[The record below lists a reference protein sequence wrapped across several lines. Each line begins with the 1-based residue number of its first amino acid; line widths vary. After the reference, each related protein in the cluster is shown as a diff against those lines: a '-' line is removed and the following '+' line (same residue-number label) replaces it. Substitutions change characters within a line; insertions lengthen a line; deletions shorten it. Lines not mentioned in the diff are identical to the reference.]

1 MKPCPP
7 HASGCIMADS
17 LGISLA
23 GASEEEIRA
32 AKREHAI
39 REREKEFSKK
49 REEDEARKKEELYNA
64 KRELELKE
72 EREQQRTMAFLQ
84 NRAKQRA
91 DKKAKIQ
98 KLNEKRDA
106 NIAKREAAW
115 LKRANKAI
123 EVLKQEH
130 ENYLDGVDEAMG
142 DARARKQ
149 DKKDAERQ
157 AFLDR
162 KTYIEDLEVQ
172 REEKDAER
180 ATMRLVRELARV
192 DEIKAACEEELRS
205 FLNNPAPVPLKQV
218 LAGRLRPVPNV
229 TTLLAA
235 HKDQREELKE
245 LELSDIPMRALLR
258 KQTLFQYIR
267 DIKEKAEAERIKPPE
282 PVVGDMGRGSR
293 SKSPKRST
301 SPKSTTGNFRK
312 SSPKR
317 GDNMRST
324 R

>member
-1 MKPCPP
+1 
-7 HASGCIMADS
+7 MADTT

-49 REEDEARKKEELYNA
+49 REDDEKQKKLDLINSRTAVEQKEEMD
-64 KRELELKE
+64 R
-72 EREQQRTMAFLQ
+72 QRTMQFLA
-84 NRAKQRA
+84 NRAKQRS
-91 DKKAKIQ
+91 DKKAKIK
-98 KLNEKRDA
+98 KLNDKRDE

-115 LKRANKAI
+115 FKKANKAV
-123 EVLKQEH
+123 ETLKEEH
-130 ENYLDGVDEAMG
+130 EDYLDGVDQAMA

-149 DKKDAERQ
+149 EVKDAERS
-157 AFLDR
+157 AYLDQ
-162 KTYIEDLEVQ
+162 KTYREDVESQ
-172 REEKDAER
+172 REEREGER
-180 ATMRLVRELARV
+180 ITMRLVRELSRV

-218 LAGRLRPVPNV
+218 LAGRLRPVPPV

-258 KQTLFQYIR
+258 NQTLFSYIR

-293 SKSPKRST
+293 SKSPKRGGQ
-301 SPKSTTGNFRK
+301 SPKSTTGSFRK
-312 SSPKR
+312 SSPK
-317 GDNMRST
+317 GKMRTT

>member
-1 MKPCPP
+1 
-7 HASGCIMADS
+7 MAEA

-39 REREKEFSKK
+39 REREKEFEKR
-49 REEDEARKKEELYNA
+49 REEEENRKRTELENALAEAEQKEEL
-64 KRELELKE
+64 
-72 EREQQRTMAFLQ
+72 ERKRTMAFLAQ
-84 NRAKQRA
+84 RAKQRF
-91 DKKAKIQ
+91 DKKMKI
-98 KLNEKRDA
+98 EKM
-106 NIAKREAAW
+106 NKKREEKITVKEANW
-115 LKRANKAI
+115 LARENQRNTN
-123 EVLKQEH
+123 LLQEH
-130 ENYLDGVDEAMG
+130 DDYLDSVDQNMA

-149 DKKDAERQ
+149 ERKDAARQ
-157 AFLDR
+157 AYLEK
-162 KTYIEDLEVQ
+162 KTFREDLDVQ
-172 REEKDAER
+172 RSEKWAE
-180 ATMRLVRELARV
+180 AETMRVVRELSRV

-258 KQTLFQYIR
+258 KQTLFSYIR

-282 PVVGDMGRGSR
+282 PVVGDMGRGAR
-293 SKSPKRST
+293 SKSPKKGH
-301 SPKSTTGNFRK
+301 SPTNTTGKFRK
-312 SSPKR
+312 SSPSSPKST
-317 GDNMRST
+317 MRST

>member
-1 MKPCPP
+1 
-7 HASGCIMADS
+7 MADT

-49 REEDEARKKEELYNA
+49 REEDEKRKKDDVLNA
-64 KRELELKE
+64 RRELEEKDA
-72 EREQQRTMAFLQ
+72 REQQRTMAFLQ

-91 DKKAKIQ
+91 DKKLKAQ
-98 KLNEKRDA
+98 KLNEKRE
-106 NIAKREAAW
+106 AKHALDEAAW
-115 LKRANKAI
+115 LKKANKSI
-123 EVLKQEH
+123 FDLKQEH

-142 DARARKQ
+142 DARQRKQ
-149 DKKDAERQ
+149 DKKDADRQ
-157 AFLDR
+157 AYLDN
-162 KTYIEDLEVQ
+162 KTYREDLEIQ
-172 REEKDAER
+172 REDKEAER
-180 ATMRLVRELARV
+180 STMRLVRELARV
-192 DEIKAACEEELRS
+192 DEIKSACEEELRS

-218 LAGRLRPVPNV
+218 LAGRLRPVPNT
-229 TTLLAA
+229 TTLLSA

-267 DIKEKAEAERIKPPE
+267 DIKEKAEQERIKPPE

-301 SPKSTTGNFRK
+301 SPKSTTGSFKK
-312 SSPKR
+312 SSPK
-317 GDNMRST
+317 GGGNMRST

>member
-1 MKPCPP
+1 MP
-7 HASGCIMADS
+7 DTT

-39 REREKEFSKK
+39 REREKEASKR
-49 REEDEARKKEELYNA
+49 REEEESNKRQALIDA
-64 KRELELKE
+64 KAEMDMKE
-72 EREQQRTMAFLQ
+72 ERERQRTMTFLA

-91 DKKAKIQ
+91 DKKEKAR
-98 KLNEKRDA
+98 KLDEKRT
-106 NIAKREAAW
+106 AKQDLDEAAW

-123 EVLKQEH
+123 FDMKEDH
-130 ENYLDGVDEAMG
+130 EDYLDGVDQAMA
-142 DARARKQ
+142 DARQRKQ
-149 DKKDAERQ
+149 EKKEAARQ
-157 AFLDR
+157 AYLDQ
-162 KTYIEDLEVQ
+162 KTFREDLEIQ
-172 REEKDAER
+172 REDKEGER
-180 ATMRLVRELARV
+180 TTMRLVRELARV
-192 DEIKAACEEELRS
+192 DEIKSACEEELRS

-218 LAGRLRPVPNV
+218 LAGRLRPVPTV
-229 TTLLAA
+229 TKLLAA

-267 DIKEKAEAERIKPPE
+267 DIKEKAEMERIMPPE

-293 SKSPKRST
+293 SKSPKRSG
-301 SPKSTTGNFRK
+301 SPKNTTGGFK
-312 SSPKR
+312 KGGPSSP
-317 GDNMRST
+317 NATMRTT